1 MEMLA
6 MYVQFTPWTCVNEQ
20 ILDILVYQFTICN
33 FMWCIHL
40 YAIYPSVRM
49 HVYMYHLVT
58 KQVCCLIGTKFINTH
73 LNVAVIGTN
82 CLLHEVSLPP
92 SSKNIFVCVCFCL
105 WFDMIISKSCYSR
118 IQDMLFTFIFPSL
131 LVLSCTSNFFIRSLL

>member
-1 MEMLA
+1 MNN
-6 MYVQFTPWTCVNEQ
+6 FWTYWCINA
-20 ILDILVYQFTICN
+20 FTICN

-40 YAIYPSVRM
+40 HAIYPSVRM

-58 KQVCCLIGTKFINTH
+58 KQVCCLIGTKFINTR

-92 SSKNIFVCVCFCL
+92 SSKNFCVCVCFCL

-118 IQDMLFTFIFPSL
+118 IQYVLQGDMLFTFIFPSL
-131 LVLSCTSNFFIRSLL
+131 LVLSCTSNFFIRSLLREKQTHYM

>member
-1 MEMLA
+1 
-6 MYVQFTPWTCVNEQ
+6 
-20 ILDILVYQFTICN
+20 
-33 FMWCIHL
+33 MWCIHL
-40 YAIYPSVRM
+40 HAIYPSVRM

-58 KQVCCLIGTKFINTH
+58 KQVCCLIGTKFINTR

-92 SSKNIFVCVCFCL
+92 SSKNLFVCVCFCL

-118 IQDMLFTFIFPSL
+118 IQFVLQGDMLFTFIFPSL